1 MSTLKLPAPIRL
13 LRPHQWIKNLLVL
26 AAPGAA
32 GRFFELA
39 VLVETALIFFAFSL
53 MSSAGYVL
61 NDYRDVHADRLH
73 PKKRLRPLASG
84 EVSLATARLLFP
96 LLLVLS
102 LVIAARTGLAA
113 MWVVAAYGV
122 VTMSYS
128 LFFKQVPWL
137 ELFVVS
143 AGFVLRA
150 VAGGQATSIPLSAA
164 FLVVVSA
171 GSLLMICSK
180 RIGEAKASGR
190 SRKSRPVLERYDIRH
205 LEVFAVSMVVL
216 SVAAYAAWATD
227 LIVVP
232 GVTERV
238 EGQAALLLVSV
249 LPFSAAVGRFAYLGV
264 FGHCETPEHVV
275 VKDSFMRVSSVLW
288 LICYGIGVYL

>member
-1 MSTLKLPAPIRL
+1 MNISAAIRL

-32 GRFFELA
+32 GRIFEIP
-39 VLVETALIFFAFSL
+39 VLVDTVVIFFAFSL

-61 NDYRDVHADRLH
+61 NDYRDIEADRLH
-73 PKKRLRPLASG
+73 PKKRFRPLASG
-84 EVSLATARLLFP
+84 EVTKGQARFLFP
-96 LLLVLS
+96 LTLALS
-102 LVIAARTGLAA
+102 LLLASTTQLSA
-113 MWVVAAYGV
+113 MWVVAAYGA

-128 LFFKQVPWL
+128 MFFKQVPWL

-150 VAGGQATSIPLSAA
+150 VAGGQATTTVLSTA

-180 RIGEAKASGR
+180 RLGEAKAKGR
-190 SRKSRPVLERYDIRH
+190 SKKSRPVLAKYDLRH

-216 SVAAYAAWATD
+216 AVAAYAAWATD

-238 EGQAALLLVSV
+238 SGRAGLLLLSV
-249 LPFSAAVGRFAYLGV
+249 FPFAAAIGRFAYLGV
-264 FGHCETPEHVV
+264 FGMAEAPEKTVIV
-275 VKDSFMRVSSVLW
+275 DRFMRATSFFW
-288 LICYGIGVYL
+288 LIFYGAGVYL